1 MSTQDRVAQ
10 HSEPT
15 IKSRK
20 AHLVAL
26 AKLEALMLQ
35 FPEDDC
41 TPNEEIVV
49 LGMAIEAYEKRTFIF

>member
-1 MSTQDRVAQ
+1 MSTQDRVAL
-10 HSEPT
+10 HNELT

-20 AHLVAL
+20 AHLAAL

-35 FPEDDC
+35 FPEDDS
-41 TPNEEIVV
+41 TPNEEIVA